1 MVNMVEMMIDILS
14 LESDIVDVVVDMPP
28 PLDT

>member
-1 MVNMVEMMIDILS
+1 MVNMVEMMVDILS
-14 LESDIVDVVVDMPP
+14 LESDIVVVVVDMPP